1 MWEHLGMA
9 VLHAEHSREP
19 IAVDERTSAV
29 GLRTVATFEAAKGIA
44 VLLLGVA
51 LFAVHRNAEDF
62 AANLL
67 YHLHIDPDRRLAQ
80 MLMDAATKV
89 TDARLWTIA
98 AAVLS
103 YCAVRFIESWGLWNR
118 RVWAEWFALLSGA
131 MYLPWEILKLV
142 ERVDW
147 ERVGVLVI
155 NLLIMVYMLFIRIRA
170 CRSPWGCEEP
180 AHLTET

>member
-1 MWEHLGMA
+1 MWEHLVMA
-9 VLHAEHSREP
+9 APHTEHSREP
-19 IAVDERTSAV
+19 IAVDQRTSAV
-29 GLRTVATFEAAKGIA
+29 GLRTVATFEACKGVL
-44 VLLLGVA
+44 VLLLGCA

-67 YHLHIDPDRRLAQ
+67 YHLHIDPDRRLAH

-103 YCAVRFIESWGLWNR
+103 YVSVRFIESWGLWNR

-131 MYLPWEILKLV
+131 MYLPWEILKIA

-155 NLLIMVYMLFIRIRA
+155 NLAIVLYMLFIRIRA
-170 CRSPWGCEEP
+170 CRDPRGCDER
-180 AHLTET
+180 A

>member
-1 MWEHLGMA
+1 MA

-19 IAVDERTSAV
+19 LAVDERTSAV
-29 GLRTVATFEAAKGIA
+29 GLRTVATFESIKGIA

-51 LFAVHRNAEDF
+51 LFVVHRNAEDF
-62 AANLL
+62 AASLL
-67 YHLHIDPDRRLAQ
+67 YHLHIDPDKRLAH

-98 AAVLS
+98 AAALS
-103 YCAVRFIESWGLWNR
+103 YSAVRFIEAWGLWNR

-142 ERVDW
+142 ERIDW
-147 ERVGVLVI
+147 ERAGVLGI
-155 NLLIMVYMLFIRIRA
+155 NLVIIVYMLFIRVRA
-170 CRSPWGCEEP
+170 CRDPFDCDKP
-180 AHLTET
+180 ARLTRA